1 MGRDRDK
8 DRRRRRRDDDSDDSR
23 DRSRRK
29 EHKRDRHRRD
39 RSSSR
44 DRKRRRDEY
53 GVPVSEGWVSMEH
66 EARLKEMSAAPAP
79 APRPR
84 ARRPPTGGGGG
95 DESAT
100 QAAAMAAMIS
110 ARLKAN
116 APKSAEELEAEK
128 KLERGA
134 KAVEDEANRRE
145 RVAAWQAAQGKASG
159 AGAAGGPGGPTWT
172 LEDEGEADDDD
183 ELLAEFD
190 TGDAAAAAAPAP
202 AAAVSSLKGAAA
214 AELRKKR
221 LEKKRDATA
230 AAAEKAA
237 PFLAPAPA
245 PAAPRARRCGPLEGF
260 LASFSSGAPS
270 DPLDTFLTSLD
281 GSGATSPA
289 RSDRSEGARIMDAVE
304 DGDRGYV
311 NPHATNTIT
320 MEEILKGAK
329 PPDGGWESNYESES
343 DSEARAR
350 GAGRGASEKSGTG
363 SWRAF
368 AALHK
373 DEDSDDEPPDKELGR
388 CFADDGDVMEEGERR
403 RAERSALE
411 VFAEQLKKKELKPV
425 DHARENYV
433 KIRKNFYVVPRALG
447 ALSAADVALRRD
459 ADEIKV
465 RGKGCPPPIETW
477 GQCGLPDKAHGALVK
492 AFGDHT
498 EPFPI
503 QKQALP
509 ALMSGRDVIGIA
521 KTGSGKTLAFVLPL
535 LRHIMDQPPIVDGGD
550 GPVALILAP
559 ARELALQIWRE
570 AKRFANPLGLRAIAV
585 YGGAKVADQIADLKR
600 GAEIVV
606 ATPGRL
612 IDILTMSQGRLIGL
626 RRVSYVVLDEA
637 DRMFDMGFEPQIAM
651 ILRNARPDRQ
661 TALFSATFPRAV
673 EQLARKALSYP
684 LEIVAGGRS
693 VAADTVDQ
701 YVELRAEGTKFM
713 RLLQLLGHWFERGS
727 VLIFVDTQ
735 LKCDSI
741 YEQLMKAGYRAA
753 KESEIPNFKGSDLGH
768 FPLAGYPALS
778 LHGGKDQAD
787 RDGTI
792 SDFKSGVATVLVAT
806 SVAGRGLDV
815 PSIVCVVNYSAPNH
829 LEDYVHR
836 VGAARAAGTA
846 YTFLDPV
853 NEDAYAPILHKALKQ
868 AKMAIPPELAELEEV
883 RGGAPRAK
891 QWASSG
897 YAGRGY
903 KFDDDELDGEK
914 AAARDQRK
922 AMEAEM
928 GLHDPDLRD
937 DDDDGGDAEA
947 EAKNAAARAALAAEA
962 AAPDATA
969 LATAPAPGAAAAVM
983 LASRRR
989 AARARTPRRWR
1000 RGADGGAAAGA
1011 PARGAGGH
1019 PVLGGVQTLPG
1030 GHCYD
1035 ELDVNDYPGEARYRA
1050 THRDNILR
1058 VQEETGCA
1066 IIARGQY
1073 IAPGKAPE
1081 PGQKRLYLAL
1091 EAKDELS
1098 IKHAKAELAL
1108 LGDARARDVRRQA
1121 RPRRR
1126 GQLRQAPI

>member
-1 MGRDRDK
+1 
-8 DRRRRRRDDDSDDSR
+8 
-23 DRSRRK
+23 
-29 EHKRDRHRRD
+29 
-39 RSSSR
+39 
-44 DRKRRRDEY
+44 
-53 GVPVSEGWVSMEH
+53 
-66 EARLKEMSAAPAP
+66 
-79 APRPR
+79 
-84 ARRPPTGGGGG
+84 
-95 DESAT
+95 
-100 QAAAMAAMIS
+100 MAAMIS

-128 KLERGA
+128 KLERERDA
-134 KAVEDEANRRE
+134 KAVEDEANARRG

-183 ELLAEFD
+183 ELLAD
-190 TGDAAAAAAPAP
+190 
-202 AAAVSSLKGAAA
+202 
-214 AELRKKR
+214 
-221 LEKKRDATA
+221 
-230 AAAEKAA
+230 
-237 PFLAPAPA
+237 
-245 PAAPRARRCGPLEGF
+245 
-260 LASFSSGAPS
+260 
-270 DPLDTFLTSLD
+270 
-281 GSGATSPA
+281 
-289 RSDRSEGARIMDAVE
+289 DRSEGARIMDAVE

-343 DSEARAR
+343 DSEAAGPAAPG
-350 GAGRGASEKSGTG
+350 GAAASEKSGTG

-373 DEDSDDEPPDKELGR
+373 DEDSDDEPPDVMSTSERVRLAKEDAAKAAEAEKREKKELGR

-465 RGKGCPPPIETW
+465 RGQGCPPPIETW

-492 AFGDHT
+492 ALGDHT

-836 VGAARAAGTA
+836 VGRTGRAGRAGTA

-868 AKMAIPPELAELEEV
+868 AKMAIPPELAELSKKFATAAAAGE
-883 RGGAPRAK
+883 K

-928 GLHDPDLRD
+928 GLHDPDLRG
-937 DDDDGGDAEA
+937 DDDDGGGAEA
-947 EAKNAAARAALAAEA
+947 EAKNAAARALAAEA

-969 LATAPAPGAAAAVM
+969 LATAPAPGAAAPAQM
-983 LASRRR
+983 
-989 AARARTPRRWR
+989 
-1000 RGADGGAAAGA
+1000 GGAAPPVLQPAA
-1011 PARGAGGH
+1011 PAAI

-1035 ELDVNDYPGEARYRA
+1035 ELDVNDYPGEARYRV

-1098 IKHAKAELAL
+1098 IKHAKAELKRL
-1108 LGDARARDVRRQA
+1108 LGEETRELATSGGKRGRDAMANY
-1121 RPRRR
+1121 
-1126 GQLRQAPI
+1126 GKYSLI

>member
-53 GVPVSEGWVSMEH
+53 GVPPV
-66 EARLKEMSAAPAP
+66 ARLGAD
-79 APRPR
+79 R
-84 ARRPPTGGGGG
+84 TGGGGG

-128 KLERGA
+128 KLERERA
-134 KAVEDEANRRE
+134 TPRPSRTRRTLARE
-145 RVAAWQAAQGKASG
+145 RAGRRGQAAQGRPG

-190 TGDAAAAAAPAP
+190 TGDAAAAA
-202 AAAVSSLKGAAA
+202 
-214 AELRKKR
+214 R
-221 LEKKRDATA
+221 
-230 AAAEKAA
+230 
-237 PFLAPAPA
+237 
-245 PAAPRARRCGPLEGF
+245 APRP
-260 LASFSSGAPS
+260 P
-270 DPLDTFLTSLD
+270 
-281 GSGATSPA
+281 
-289 RSDRSEGARIMDAVE
+289 DRSEGARIMDAVE

-343 DSEARAR
+343 DSEAAGPAAPG
-350 GAGRGASEKSGTG
+350 GAAASEKSGTG

-373 DEDSDDEPPDKELGR
+373 DEDSDDEPPDVMSTSERVRLAKEDAAKAAEAEKREKKELGR

-792 SDFKSGVATVLVAT
+792 SDFKSGVATRRPRGR
-806 SVAGRGLDV
+806 AGR
-815 PSIVCVVNYSAPNH
+815 
-829 LEDYVHR
+829 
-836 VGAARAAGTA
+836 AGTA

-868 AKMAIPPELAELEEV
+868 AKMAIPPELA
-883 RGGAPRAK
+883 RSSKKFATRPPPRAK

-928 GLHDPDLRD
+928 GLHDRTSATTTTT
-937 DDDDGGDAEA
+937 GGDAEA
-947 EAKNAAARAALAAEA
+947 EGEERGRARGARRRGRGAGRDGPRDGAGARRRGRVAAARRRAALAGAKGA
-962 AAPDATA
+962 DG
-969 LATAPAPGAAAAVM
+969 APAPPVLQPA
-983 LASRRR
+983 
-989 AARARTPRRWR
+989 
-1000 RGADGGAAAGA
+1000 A
-1011 PARGAGGH
+1011 PAAI

-1098 IKHAKAELAL
+1098 IKHAKAELKRL
-1108 LGDARARDVRRQA
+1108 LDEETRELATSGGKRGRDAMANY
-1121 RPRRR
+1121 
-1126 GQLRQAPI
+1126 GKYSLI

>member
-79 APRPR
+79 APREP
-84 ARRPPTGGGGG
+84 
-95 DESAT
+95 
-100 QAAAMAAMIS
+100 
-110 ARLKAN
+110 AN

-128 KLERGA
+128 KLERERDA
-134 KAVEDEANRRE
+134 KAVEDEANARRE

-237 PFLAPAPA
+237 P
-245 PAAPRARRCGPLEGF
+245 
-260 LASFSSGAPS
+260 
-270 DPLDTFLTSLD
+270 
-281 GSGATSPA
+281 
-289 RSDRSEGARIMDAVE
+289 DRSEGARIMDAVE

-343 DSEARAR
+343 DSEAAGPAAPG
-350 GAGRGASEKSGTG
+350 GAAASEKSGTG

-373 DEDSDDEPPDKELGR
+373 DEDSDDEPPDVMSTSERVRLAKEDAAKAAEAEKREKKELGR

-727 VLIFVDTQ
+727 
-735 LKCDSI
+735 
-741 YEQLMKAGYRAA
+741 
-753 KESEIPNFKGSDLGH
+753 
-768 FPLAGYPALS
+768 AGYPALS

-836 VGAARAAGTA
+836 VGRTGRAGRAGTA
-846 YTFLDPV
+846 DTFLDPV

-868 AKMAIPPELAELEEV
+868 AKMAIPPELAELSKKFATAAAAAE
-883 RGGAPRAK
+883 K

-947 EAKNAAARAALAAEA
+947 RRRTRRARRSPPRPRRRTRRPSRRRRRPAPRPRSCSRRGRRASAGAFGRGQQAGGGGAFAALAAA
-962 AAPDATA
+962 ARPAGRRPA
-969 LATAPAPGAAAAVM
+969 LDSLQSPQHAA
-983 LASRRR
+983 L
-989 AARARTPRRWR
+989 ARAR
-1000 RGADGGAAAGA
+1000 ALAAQMGGAAPPVLQPAA
-1011 PARGAGGH
+1011 PAAI

-1098 IKHAKAELAL
+1098 IKHAKAELKRL
-1108 LGDARARDVRRQA
+1108 LDEETRELATSGGKRGRDAMANYGKYSRSRPAWFLWGGQVAGARGSASIRLSAQIRASMPLGVASQ
-1121 RPRRR
+1121 
-1126 GQLRQAPI
+1126 

>member
-1 MGRDRDK
+1 MLPRF
-8 DRRRRRRDDDSDDSR
+8 
-23 DRSRRK
+23 
-29 EHKRDRHRRD
+29 
-39 RSSSR
+39 
-44 DRKRRRDEY
+44 
-53 GVPVSEGWVSMEH
+53 
-66 EARLKEMSAAPAP
+66 LAPAP
-79 APRPR
+79 A
-84 ARRPPTGGGGG
+84 A
-95 DESAT
+95 
-100 QAAAMAAMIS
+100 
-110 ARLKAN
+110 
-116 APKSAEELEAEK
+116 
-128 KLERGA
+128 
-134 KAVEDEANRRE
+134 
-145 RVAAWQAAQGKASG
+145 
-159 AGAAGGPGGPTWT
+159 
-172 LEDEGEADDDD
+172 
-183 ELLAEFD
+183 
-190 TGDAAAAAAPAP
+190 AAAAAAPA
-202 AAAVSSLKGAAA
+202 A
-214 AELRKKR
+214 
-221 LEKKRDATA
+221 D
-230 AAAEKAA
+230 
-237 PFLAPAPA
+237 
-245 PAAPRARRCGPLEGF
+245 PLEGF

-343 DSEARAR
+343 DSEAAGPAAPG
-350 GAGRGASEKSGTG
+350 GAAASEKSGTG

-373 DEDSDDEPPDKELGR
+373 DEDSDDEPPDVMSTSERVRLAKEDAAKAAEAEKREKKELGR

-741 YEQLMKAGYRAA
+741 YEQLMKAGY
-753 KESEIPNFKGSDLGH
+753 
-768 FPLAGYPALS
+768 PALS

-836 VGAARAAGTA
+836 VGRTGRAGRAGTA

-868 AKMAIPPELAELEEV
+868 AKMAIPPELAELSKKFATAAAAGE
-883 RGGAPRAK
+883 K

-983 LASRRR
+983 LAAAGVAPAPGAVAKAAPPLLGALPKEGVVPNAVAR
-989 AARARTPRRWR
+989 APIEAQMAMAGVVPGLAQASSAKEMKGMSPLERAKLLAAQFGRGQQAGGGGAFAALAAAARPAGGAAQPLDSLQSPQHAALARAR
-1000 RGADGGAAAGA
+1000 ALAAQMGGAAPPVLQPAA
-1011 PARGAGGH
+1011 PAAI

-1035 ELDVNDYPGEARYRA
+1035 ELDVNDYPGEARWRA

-1066 IIARGQY
+1066 IISRGQY
-1073 IAPGKAPE
+1073 IAPGKTPE

-1098 IKHAKAELAL
+1098 IKHAKAELKRL
-1108 LGDARARDVRRQA
+1108 LDEETRELATSGGKRGRDAMANY
-1121 RPRRR
+1121 
-1126 GQLRQAPI
+1126 GKYSLI